1 MLKFKFSFFTMPLIK
16 STYKPSGIYRS
27 ADLNTIYAATLR
39 TVKLSPYVRER
50 ITLSDED
57 FLDLDW
63 SKTADA
69 NNGKVAILLHGL
81 AGSSDRPYMK
91 GMTRILNKKG
101 WDTVS
106 INLRGCSEELNKYFK
121 SYHGGS
127 SQDLA
132 EVIDHIKKM
141 EKYDSIA
148 LVGFSLGGNI
158 LLKYLGEDRNVP
170 KEVKTAVAVSV
181 PCDLAGSLGEINRT
195 RNFIYSKRFEL
206 KLKQV
211 LLARAKKFPEKLS
224 KKEVEACSSLN
235 DIDELYTSKAHG
247 FENAADY
254 YEKNSSRQFLENI
267 KIPTLIISSKDD
279 SFLSNSAY
287 PIKEAEN
294 SEFLNLE
301 IPEYGGHVGFVLPGP
316 EFYHEKRTMEFLEKH
331 LQV

>member
-1 MLKFKFSFFTMPLIK
+1 MPLIK
-16 STYKPSGIYRS
+16 STYTPSGIYRS
-27 ADLNTIYAATLR
+27 ADFNTIYAATLR
-39 TVKLSPYVRER
+39 TVKLPPLLRER

-63 SKTADA
+63 SKARESKDR
-69 NNGKVAILLHGL
+69 KVAILLHGL
-81 AGSSDRPYMK
+81 AGNAHRPYMK
-91 GMTRILNKKG
+91 GMARILNKHG

-106 INLRGCSEELNKYFK
+106 VNLRGCSEELNKYFK

-132 EVIDHIKKM
+132 EVVDHITRL

-148 LVGFSLGGNI
+148 LIGFSLGGNI
-158 LLKYLGEDRNVP
+158 LLKYLGEKRNVP
-170 KEVKTAVAVSV
+170 KEVKAAVAVSV

-206 KLKQV
+206 KLKEM
-211 LLARAKKFPEKLS
+211 LLARARKFPEKLS
-224 KKEVEACSSLN
+224 KQEINSCSSLN

-254 YEKNSSRQFLENI
+254 YERNSSRQFLENI
-267 KIPTLIISSKDD
+267 KKPTLIISSKDD

-287 PIKEAEN
+287 PVQEAEN
-294 SEFLNLE
+294 SEFLHLE
-301 IPEYGGHVGFVLPGP
+301 IPNYGGHVGFVLPGP
-316 EFYHEKRTMEFLEKH
+316 EFYHEKRAVEFLEAQLNLSKS
-331 LQV
+331 